1 MGGGGGLSGGAGR
14 DRALHCLDLVDMRA
28 YARRLPS
35 ALSGGQQQRVAI
47 ARALANDPPLLVAD
61 EPTGNLDSRTADE
74 MLSLFTDLVA
84 EGKTVVLVTH
94 ERDVRRYTSRQVV
107 LSDGRVAEDVQA
119 KAGQLEPGEV

>member
-61 EPTGNLDSRTADE
+61 EPTGNLDSHSAAAVFEVLAGLTER
-74 MLSLFTDLVA
+74 
-84 EGKTVVLVTH
+84 GKTLMYVTH
-94 ERDVRRYTSRQVV
+94 VCPPCMSPIYFTHACSPCMSPSLLPRLCLPTI
-107 LSDGRVAEDVQA
+107 
-119 KAGQLEPGEV
+119 